1 VRVGSLRIRRRDII
15 PTVLTY
21 AAVVVLVVTTLAPLI
36 WLFIM
41 SISSTPELTAV
52 PLRWIPSHADF
63 SRYGRLLSVAAHS
76 AGEEFIY
83 ALRNSLLASFSATA
97 IALIVGIPAAYSFS
111 RFPGRRMGLLY
122 AVLGTYMMPPVALIL
137 PLYMIFGALGLLNTV
152 AALTIVYCTILMP
165 FVTWLLKATIDAVPM
180 EIEEAARIDGVGLI
194 GVLRHVTLP
203 IAKAGLGTAA
213 LFAVLLAWDEFFY
226 ALLYTN
232 DLRAKTLPVA
242 IAEFAAGRA
251 TDYGIISAA
260 GILTALPALA
270 IAFFLQ
276 KSLISGLAAG
286 GVKG

>member
-1 VRVGSLRIRRRDII
+1 MSWRRII
-15 PTVLTY
+15 PQVLTY
-21 AAVVVLVVTTLAPLI
+21 AAVITLVVSTVAPLL

-52 PLRWIPSHADF
+52 PLHWIPHQADF
-63 SRYGRLLSVAAHS
+63 TRYGRLLTFAAHS
-76 AGEEFIY
+76 AGEEFIL
-83 ALRNSLLASFSATA
+83 AMRNSLAASFSATA
-97 IALIVGIPAAYSFS
+97 VALVVGIPAAYSFS
-111 RFPGRRMGLLY
+111 RMPGKRMKLLY

-137 PLYMIFGALGLLNTV
+137 PLYMVFGALGLLNTV
-152 AALTIVYCTILMP
+152 AALTIVYCTILLP
-165 FVTWLLKATIDAVPM
+165 FVTWLLKSNFDAVPI
-180 EIEEAARIDGVGLI
+180 EIEEAARIDGVGLF

-242 IAEFAAGRA
+242 IADFAAGRA

-260 GILTALPALA
+260 GILTAVPALV

-276 KSLISGLAAG
+276 KTLIAGLSAG

>member
-1 VRVGSLRIRRRDII
+1 MKIRRRDII

-21 AAVVVLVVTTLAPLI
+21 TAVVVLVVTTLAPLI

-242 IAEFAAGRA
+242 IADFAAGRA
-251 TDYGIISAA
+251 TDYGLISAA
-260 GILTALPALA
+260 GILTALPALL

>member
-1 VRVGSLRIRRRDII
+1 VGSRKIRRREII

-122 AVLGTYMMPPVALIL
+122 AVLGTYMMPPVALVL
-137 PLYMIFGALGLLNTV
+137 PLYMIFGVLGLLNTV

-242 IAEFAAGRA
+242 IADFAAGRA
-251 TDYGIISAA
+251 TDYGLISAA
-260 GILTALPALA
+260 GILTALPALL

>member
-1 VRVGSLRIRRRDII
+1 MGGMRIRRRDIL
-15 PTVLTY
+15 PTALTY
-21 AAVVVLVVTTLAPLI
+21 LAVVVLVVTTLAPLI

-63 SRYGRLLSVAAHS
+63 SRYGRLLSIAAHS
-76 AGEEFIY
+76 AGEEFIF

-97 IALIVGIPAAYSFS
+97 IALVVGIPAAYSFS

-152 AALTIVYCTILMP
+152 AALTIVYCTILLP

-242 IAEFAAGRA
+242 IADFAAGRA

>member
-1 VRVGSLRIRRRDII
+1 MRIRRRDII
-15 PTVLTY
+15 PTALTY
-21 AAVVVLVVTTLAPLI
+21 LAVVVLVVTTLAPLI

-63 SRYGRLLSVAAHS
+63 SRYGRLLSIAAHS
-76 AGEEFIY
+76 AGEEFIF

-152 AALTIVYCTILMP
+152 AALTIVYCTILLP

-242 IAEFAAGRA
+242 IADFAAGRA

>member
-1 VRVGSLRIRRRDII
+1 MRIRRRDIV
-15 PTVLTY
+15 PTALTY
-21 AAVVVLVVTTLAPLI
+21 LAVVVLVVTTLAPLI

-63 SRYGRLLSVAAHS
+63 SRYGRLLSIAAHS
-76 AGEEFIY
+76 AGEEFIF

-97 IALIVGIPAAYSFS
+97 IALVVGIPAAYSFS

-152 AALTIVYCTILMP
+152 AALTIVYCTILLP

-242 IAEFAAGRA
+242 IADFAAGRA

-286 GVKG
+286 GGKG

>member
-1 VRVGSLRIRRRDII
+1 VTIGSMRIRRRDII

-21 AAVVVLVVTTLAPLI
+21 VAVVVLVVTTLAPLI

-242 IAEFAAGRA
+242 IADFAAGRA

>member
-1 VRVGSLRIRRRDII
+1 VRIGSLRIRRRDII

-21 AAVVVLVVTTLAPLI
+21 AAVVVLVVTTLVPLI

-242 IAEFAAGRA
+242 IADFAAGRA

>member
-1 VRVGSLRIRRRDII
+1 MGGVRIRRRDIL
-15 PTVLTY
+15 PTALTY
-21 AAVVVLVVTTLAPLI
+21 LAVVVLVVTTLAPLI

-63 SRYGRLLSVAAHS
+63 SRYGRLLSIAAHS
-76 AGEEFIY
+76 AGEEFIF

-97 IALIVGIPAAYSFS
+97 IALVVGIPAAYSFS

-152 AALTIVYCTILMP
+152 AALTIVYCTILLP

-242 IAEFAAGRA
+242 IADFAAGRA

>member
-1 VRVGSLRIRRRDII
+1 MRIRRRDIV
-15 PTVLTY
+15 PTALTY
-21 AAVVVLVVTTLAPLI
+21 LAVVVLVVTTLAPLI

-63 SRYGRLLSVAAHS
+63 SRYGRLLSIAAHS
-76 AGEEFIY
+76 AGEEFIF

-97 IALIVGIPAAYSFS
+97 IALVVGIPAAYSFS

-152 AALTIVYCTILMP
+152 AALTIVYCTILLP

-242 IAEFAAGRA
+242 IADFAAGRA
-251 TDYGIISAA
+251 TDYGLISAA
-260 GILTALPALA
+260 GILTALPALL